1 MLQRGRKSAASL
13 ATIPVSA
20 PQLPPRNRQFPPP
33 AHLSVEMQAWWSE
46 VVAEVFFLEPHRARL
61 LQLACES
68 LDRVA
73 EARAII
79 AAEGLTFNDR
89 HGCPRVHPACIVE
102 RDNKIAAGRL
112 IKELALDPPADKN
125 PGGFGV
131 TPSTLRR
138 PWE

>member
-1 MLQRGRKSAASL
+1 MERGRGRGLLPRTASRK
-13 ATIPVSA
+13 A
-20 PQLPPRNRQFPPP
+20 PAIGLR
-33 AHLSVEMQAWWSE
+33 V
-46 VVAEVFFLEPHRARL
+46 
-61 LQLACES
+61 

>member
-1 MLQRGRKSAASL
+1 
-13 ATIPVSA
+13 
-20 PQLPPRNRQFPPP
+20 
-33 AHLSVEMQAWWSE
+33 MQSWWSE
-46 VVAEVFFLEPHRARL
+46 VVAEIIFLEPHRARL

-73 EARAII
+73 EAREII
-79 AAEGLTFNDR
+79 AAEGLTYRDKN
-89 HGCPRVHPACIVE
+89 GCPRVHPACIVE

-112 IKELALDPPADKN
+112 IKELNLDPPPDKN

-131 TPSTLRR
+131 VPSALRK